1 MQAHGQRG
9 RRCLVERHADLV
21 QKAQRAL
28 ALLRTALA
36 CCHETHE
43 NHGIARGHADCWPEI
58 MKPFVVLYAT
68 REGQTRRIAE
78 HVAAT
83 LRARGKTTDVV
94 DVRNLPDWF
103 DLARYGGAVVAASVH
118 AGKHE
123 QEMVGFVK
131 REREALEKVPAAFL
145 SVSLAEAASEDASA
159 APALRRRAAD
169 EARATVA
176 AFLEETGWHPS
187 RVKAVA
193 GAVLYTQYNLVV
205 RLVMKLI
212 SKRTNAERSA
222 ASGERSAPGAPA
234 PHDPAHDYEYTD
246 WAALDVFVDELLA
259 AADGKPRARAPSAS
273 PTPPTR

>member
-1 MQAHGQRG
+1 
-9 RRCLVERHADLV
+9 V

-28 ALLRTALA
+28 ALLRAALA
-36 CCHETHE
+36 CCHETHV
-43 NHGIARGHADCWPEI
+43 NQGVARGHADCWPEI
-58 MKPFVVLYAT
+58 MKPFVVLYTT

-103 DLARYGGAVVAASVH
+103 DLSRFGGAVVAASVH

-131 REREALEKVPAAFL
+131 REREALEKLPAAFL

-159 APALRRRAAD
+159 APTLRRKAAD

-176 AFLEETGWHPS
+176 AFLDETGWHPS

-212 SKRTNAERSA
+212 SKRST
-222 ASGERSAPGAPA
+222 GAPP

-246 WAALDVFVDELLA
+246 WAALDVFVDEVLA
-259 AADGKPRARAPSAS
+259 VAEGTPRARATSAS
-273 PTPPTR
+273 PTPPAR